1 MKRILLT
8 FAAII
13 GFILTSNAQTVKNYD
28 YQGFDGLDISHWF
41 DVEVIRGNTYSIVI
55 EVSDD
60 LEKYLLVKDSKGT
73 LTIGLDNPSK
83 KVLKNQNKLARATIT
98 MPVLTKLTLSGAS
111 KFHTNDQFD
120 CGKNRFV
127 MKLSGA
133 SLVYGLN
140 VVAKETQIS
149 INGASTVRDI
159 KGDFL
164 EADIKVSGASKLYG
178 NISADELDIE
188 ISGAS
193 KAEVNGE
200 FEKVDLECSGASKAL
215 LSGTADEVSLEGSG
229 VSSIVAEDMK
239 VKDAEI
245 DLSGTAKASIYV
257 TRRLDVE
264 CSGASSCA
272 YKADKSISITSE
284 VSRGSSLRR
293 ID

>member
-1 MKRILLT
+1 
-8 FAAII
+8 
-13 GFILTSNAQTVKNYD
+13 
-28 YQGFDGLDISHWF
+28 
-41 DVEVIRGNTYSIVI
+41 VEVIRGNTYSIVVTI
-55 EVSDD
+55 SDD
-60 LEKYLLVKDSKGT
+60 LDKYLLVQNAKGT
-73 LTIGLDNPSK
+73 LTIGLDNPSRR
-83 KVLKNQNKLARATIT
+83 VLRNENKIARATIT
-98 MPVLTKLTLSGAS
+98 MPVLTRLTLSGAS

-120 CGKNRFV
+120 CGKGRFV

-140 VVAKETQIS
+140 MVAKEIQVSIS
-149 INGASTVRDI
+149 GASTVRDL

-178 NISADELDIE
+178 NITADELEIE

-239 VKDAEI
+239 TKDAEI

-264 CSGASSCA
+264 CSGASSCT
-272 YKADKSISITSE
+272 YKTDKSISITSE
-284 VSRGSSLRR
+284 ISRGSSLRR

>member
-1 MKRILLT
+1 MKRIILT
-8 FAAII
+8 FAAIL
-13 GFILTSNAQTVKNYD
+13 GFMLTSNAQKVQTFD
-28 YQGFDGLDISHWF
+28 YQGFESLDISHWF
-41 DVEVIRGNTYSIVI
+41 DVEVIRGNTYSIVVTI
-55 EVSDD
+55 SDD
-60 LEKYLLVKDSKGT
+60 LDKYLFVQNAKGT
-73 LTIGLDNPSK
+73 LTIGLENPSRR
-83 KVLKNQNKLARATIT
+83 VLRNENKIARATIT
-98 MPVLTKLTLSGAS
+98 MPVLTRLTLSGAS

-140 VVAKETQIS
+140 MVAKETQIS
-149 INGASTVRDI
+149 ISGASTVRDL
-159 KGDFL
+159 KGDFI
-164 EADIKVSGASKLYG
+164 EADIKVSGASKFYG
-178 NISADELDIE
+178 NITADELDIE

-215 LSGTADEVSLEGSG
+215 LSGSADEVSLEGSG

-239 VKDAEI
+239 TKDAEI

-264 CSGASSCA
+264 CSGASSCT
-272 YKADKSISITSE
+272 YKTDKSISITSE
-284 VSRGSSLRR
+284 ISRGSSLRR

>member
-1 MKRILLT
+1 MKRIILT
-8 FAAII
+8 FAAIL
-13 GFILTSNAQTVKNYD
+13 GFMLTSNAQTVKTFD
-28 YQGFDGLDISHWF
+28 YQGFENLDISHWF
-41 DVEVIRGNTYSIVI
+41 DVEVIRGNTYSIVVTI
-55 EVSDD
+55 SDD
-60 LEKYLLVKDSKGT
+60 LDKYLLVQNAKGT
-73 LTIGLDNPSK
+73 LTIGLDNPSRR
-83 KVLKNQNKLARATIT
+83 VLRNENKIARATIT
-98 MPVLTKLTLSGAS
+98 MPVLTRLTLSGAS

-120 CGKNRFV
+120 CGKGRFV

-140 VVAKETQIS
+140 MEAKEIQVSIS
-149 INGASTVRDI
+149 GASTVRDL

-178 NISADELDIE
+178 NITADELEIE

-239 VKDAEI
+239 TKDAEI

-264 CSGASSCA
+264 CSGASSCT
-272 YKADKSISITSE
+272 YKTDKSISITSE
-284 VSRGSSLRR
+284 ISRGSSLRR